1 MPRGSSLIKK
11 IGPAAKKGI
20 KAGGKKGAK
29 LGKVKRNPRQK
40 IFHPKPNKLK
50 TMKQGGI
57 KSAGGRK
64 DFKWLKPLEN
74 TQSSYSKY
82 IYTFGPWGGWL
93 HKYVKYPLTFIGK
106 MAIFDFDK
114 MAKQYRAFRRAF
126 IYLRKGKN
134 GLRSYHKKLKEY
146 WCPSGFKDCVKN
158 VENLVSPPVGFRRLF
173 RFMGSTNNS
182 MGVRIYKRGLDY
194 DMWDV
199 AGTVLDWT
207 LTPVLK
213 GSFLTAALAG
223 PYAAYYQ
230 ENYSDVFVGSML
242 FKMQYPHLFWGGNI
256 LGTGALPKWYA
267 REGMRNYVY
276 NTVNKKR
283 PGYHS
288 DGGEIEHPWHKIVN
302 LTLDS
307 SADEVDEAAASDL
320 KLEVLT
326 QDGGLLANK
335 RRDLVNNTFLRL
347 QYTPN
352 HTDVAQAISLGD
364 DCAFDTN
371 RTVQF
376 PTHTTAYPSCT
387 GYQKSYY
394 DGTCERHME
403 TVIDEVPDIDIQD
416 KACMDGCKGTCTWDG
431 AKKWYAC
438 STSFNPYRYY
448 TCNKQPLLA
457 NIVATATDDF
467 NFKTTSTKIMPVPD
481 IRNNA
486 IYKCVETKP
495 TSGIYFP
502 SKWVDPVFLRGLDY
516 EKKYHHNLSYLL
528 KKDKSAASFKQL
540 PQYKM
545 PQNPGHFNELF
556 YGYDKSTMC
565 DEELQLL
572 VLWGRQ
578 SPHLDTRFQTGLNLR
593 TFETTCWDVD
603 DNYNTVSATTKN
615 DCETRGFMWGG
626 FTDVEDKCLH
636 DGEQVTATDRNHC
649 GACEDSQYD
658 NRMACFQAEKKWTPY
673 EWQQLP
679 NVNEALTCYGAC
691 GGWCQRMDAITD
703 SVSLNTCNLSKRYC
717 DDTTP
722 CAKVCSDDPDTMCT
736 DDSDCCAADDSDCE
750 TTCVEQNC
758 MKNISECSLFSRTE
772 NVRNYC
778 DITQDDSKFCTMS
791 WLNTRFEPGELAI
804 RQTNGKKG
812 HYDDNGKCGVGFA
825 TEFDSDVQW
834 CNNEQLMMK
843 DVSEETRGRIS
854 ASYAKFG
861 TGCLAGEVSQLCE
874 LQLPETFFAKPFDF
888 ESIYHAQLQP
898 CFVPVTKQECHLF
911 SRIHEL
917 GSNMTSTTG
926 TACKIVDINVDD
938 EGAFTG
944 TAAWE

>member
-1 MPRGSSLIKK
+1 
-11 IGPAAKKGI
+11 
-20 KAGGKKGAK
+20 
-29 LGKVKRNPRQK
+29 
-40 IFHPKPNKLK
+40 
-50 TMKQGGI
+50 
-57 KSAGGRK
+57 
-64 DFKWLKPLEN
+64 
-74 TQSSYSKY
+74 
-82 IYTFGPWGGWL
+82 
-93 HKYVKYPLTFIGK
+93 
-106 MAIFDFDK
+106 
-114 MAKQYRAFRRAF
+114 
-126 IYLRKGKN
+126 
-134 GLRSYHKKLKEY
+134 
-146 WCPSGFKDCVKN
+146 
-158 VENLVSPPVGFRRLF
+158 
-173 RFMGSTNNS
+173 
-182 MGVRIYKRGLDY
+182 
-194 DMWDV
+194 
-199 AGTVLDWT
+199 
-207 LTPVLK
+207 
-213 GSFLTAALAG
+213 
-223 PYAAYYQ
+223 
-230 ENYSDVFVGSML
+230 
-242 FKMQYPHLFWGGNI
+242 MQYPHIFWGGII
-256 LGTGALPKWYA
+256 LGTGALPRWYA
-267 REGMRNYVY
+267 KEGMRNYGY
-276 NTVNKKR
+276 NKVKGGKIDVD
-283 PGYHS
+283 GWDS
-288 DGGEIEHPWHKIVN
+288 DGGEIKHPWHKIIN

-307 SADEVDEAAASDL
+307 SADEAAASDL
-320 KLEVLT
+320 KLKVLT
-326 QDGGLLANK
+326 QHGGLIANK
-335 RRDLVNNTFLRL
+335 RRDLVNNTFMRL

-394 DGTCERHME
+394 DGTCERHMDDATME
-403 TVIDEVPDIDIQD
+403 TIPDEVPDTHIQD
-416 KACMDGCKGTCTWDG
+416 KACVAGCKGACTWDS
-431 AKKWYAC
+431 ANKHYTC
-438 STSFNPYRYY
+438 SANSNTYRYY

-457 NIVATATDDF
+457 NMVATATDDF

-516 EKKYHHNLSYLL
+516 EQKYHHNISYLL
-528 KKDKSAASFKQL
+528 KQDETTTWFKHL

-593 TFETTCWDVD
+593 TFETTCWD
-603 DNYNTVSATTKN
+603 NEYNTVSATTKN
-615 DCETRGFMWGG
+615 HCGTCSDPQYLSQTTCHQAKKDWTPYIWGG
-626 FTDVEDKCLH
+626 TDVQDTCLH
-636 DGEQVTATDRNHC
+636 NGAPVTTATDRNHC
-649 GACEDSQYD
+649 GTCEDSQYD
-658 NRMACFQAEKKWTPY
+658 NRMACFEAKKKWTPY

-679 NVNEALTCYGAC
+679 NVNEALTCYDAC

-703 SVSLNTCNLSKRYC
+703 SVSLHTCSLSKRYC

-722 CAKVCSDDPDTMCT
+722 CAKVCSDDPDTMCA

-750 TTCVEQNC
+750 STCVEQNC

-791 WLNTRFEPGELAI
+791 WLNTRFKPGEVAI

-825 TEFDSDVQW
+825 TKYDPKVQW

-843 DVSEETRGRIS
+843 DVSEETRGRIG
-854 ASYAKFG
+854 ASYAKIG
-861 TGCLAGEVSQLCE
+861 TGCPGAEVSQLCE

-888 ESIYHAQLQP
+888 ESIYHAQLEP

-926 TACKIVDINVDD
+926 TACKIVDIHVNDQ
-938 EGAFTG
+938 EEFTG

>member
-1 MPRGSSLIKK
+1 MGYIKHMPRGSSLLKRVVK
-11 IGPAAKKGI
+11 TGV
-20 KAGGKKGAK
+20 KAGTRGARRGFSK
-29 LGKVKRNPRQK
+29 FAKRT
-40 IFHPKPNKLK
+40 L
-50 TMKQGGI
+50 
-57 KSAGGRK
+57 RK
-64 DFKWLKPLEN
+64 DKKWLRPLEN
-74 TQSSYSKY
+74 TQSSWSRY
-82 IYTFGPWGGWL
+82 IYTFGPWGG
-93 HKYVKYPLTFIGK
+93 KIGSK
-106 MAIFDFDK
+106 TKRVLYEVGRNLIFDFDRVPK
-114 MAKQYRAFRRAF
+114 KIIAFKRAY
-126 IYLRKGKN
+126 IYLTKGKKAL
-134 GLRSYHKKLKEY
+134 GKYHGKLKKLY
-146 WCPSGFKDCVKN
+146 CPSGKKKCL
-158 VENLVSPPVGFRRLF
+158 ENIDRVISPPGGIRREIRSFRSSG
-173 RFMGSTNNS
+173 MW
-182 MGVRIYKRGLDY
+182 DY
-194 DMWDV
+194 DGWDV
-199 AGTVLDWT
+199 AATVLDWT
-207 LTPVLK
+207 VTPVLK
-213 GSFLTAALAG
+213 SAAITAAFAA
-223 PYAAYYQ
+223 PIYALITGQ
-230 ENYSDVFVGSML
+230 NYSDVFVGSML
-242 FKMQYPHLFWGGNI
+242 FRMQYPHIFWGGLI
-256 LGTGALPKWYA
+256 LGAGALPKWYA
-267 REGMRNYVY
+267 KEGMRNHVY
-276 NTVNKKR
+276 NKVEGGKIDVDR
-283 PGYHS
+283 YS
-288 DGGEIEHPWHKIVN
+288 DGGEIEHPWHNFVN

-307 SADEVDEAAASDL
+307 SADEATASDL
-320 KLEVLT
+320 KFEVLT

-394 DGTCERHME
+394 DGTCERHMDDATME

-431 AKKWYAC
+431 AKKWYKC

-516 EKKYHHNLSYLL
+516 EQKYHHNLSYLL
-528 KKDKSAASFKQL
+528 KKDETTTWFKKL

-578 SPHLDTRFQTGLNLR
+578 SPHLDTRFQTDLNLR

-603 DNYNTVSATTKN
+603 DNYNTVPATTKSH
-615 DCETRGFMWGG
+615 CEARGFIWGG
-626 FTDVEDKCLH
+626 FTDVQDKCLH

-658 NRMACFQAEKKWTPY
+658 NRMACFQAKKKWTPY

-703 SVSLNTCNLSKRYC
+703 SVSLNTCSLSKRYC

-722 CAKVCSDDPDTMCT
+722 CAKVCSDDPDKTCAH
-736 DDSDCCAADDSDCE
+736 DSDCCAADDSDCE
-750 TTCVEQNC
+750 TTCVEQDC

-812 HYDDNGKCGVGFA
+812 YYDDKGKCGVGFA
-825 TEFDSDVQW
+825 TKYDSDVQW

-854 ASYAKFG
+854 ASYAKIG
-861 TGCLAGEVSQLCE
+861 TGCPLALEVSQLCE

-888 ESIYHAQLQP
+888 ESIYHAQLEP

-926 TACKIVDINVDD
+926 TACKIVDIQVDD
-938 EGAFTG
+938 EGKFGG